1 MTLQN
6 FIIILFFLSFYS
18 CKENKKRSEAQQIV
32 TEWIG
37 KTVQFQDGIPCNIL
51 GKDTVSG
58 LCSGSFQKEY
68 KILLYVDSSGCS
80 SCRLKLAQW
89 RQLIEEA
96 DSLFEGNLGFLF
108 FFQPKNKKELGFL
121 FQRDNFDYPVFID
134 MNNTVNHLNKFP
146 HRGEYQCFLL
156 DKSDRVLMIGNPTL
170 NPKIWELYK
179 EVITGEVSTK
189 PLVTAIEPER
199 TEIEMKNFQ
208 LGKTSEAVFVLK
220 NVGSQPLVIQMV
232 NTSCGCTVPEWEK
245 YPIAPGKS
253 TEIKV
258 KITPEEKGYFNKTVT
273 VYGNTETG
281 RIVLKVSGMV
291 TEP

>member
-1 MTLQN
+1 MKNLTR
-6 FIIILFFLSFYS
+6 FVIILSFFFYS
-18 CKENKKRSEAQQIV
+18 CKENKKRTEVQQIV

-37 KTVQFQDGIPCNIL
+37 KTVQFPESIQCNIL
-51 GKDTVSG
+51 GKDTVPG
-58 LCSGSFQKEY
+58 LCSGLFQKEY

-96 DSLFEGNLGFLF
+96 DSLFQENLGFLL
-108 FFQPKNKKELGFL
+108 FFQPKSKKELGIL
-121 FQRDNFDYPVFID
+121 FQRDKFDYQVFID
-134 MNNTVNHLNKFP
+134 MNNTINHRNHFP
-146 HRGEYQCFLL
+146 QHQEYQCFLL
-156 DKSDRVLMIGNPTL
+156 DSNNKVLMIGNPTL

-189 PLVTAIEPER
+189 PLVTTVEPEQ
-199 TEIEMKNFQ
+199 TEIEINDFQ

-220 NVGSQPLVIQMV
+220 NTGSQPLVIQMV

-245 YPIAPGKS
+245 YPITPGKS

-258 KITPEEKGYFNKTVT
+258 RITPEEKDYFNKTVT

-291 TEP
+291 